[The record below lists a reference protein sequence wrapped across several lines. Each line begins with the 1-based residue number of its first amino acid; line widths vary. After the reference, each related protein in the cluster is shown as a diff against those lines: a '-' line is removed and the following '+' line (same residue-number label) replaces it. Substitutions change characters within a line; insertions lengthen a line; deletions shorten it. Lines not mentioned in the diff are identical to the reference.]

1 MGYGVIKMNVD
12 TDTQYP
18 FTRIVVDH
26 MLVNYEGEL
35 RVEGEVGNKKIYDPR
50 GWLKKGKANMA
61 ARVIQSCQD
70 LNSAGK
76 CLGR

>member
-1 MGYGVIKMNVD
+1 MNVD

-18 FTRIVVDH
+18 FTRPVVDH

-35 RVEGEVGNKKIYDPR
+35 KVEGEVGNKKIYDPR
-50 GWLKKGKANMA
+50 GWLKKDKANMA
-61 ARVIQSCQD
+61 AQVIQSCQD

>member
-1 MGYGVIKMNVD
+1 MNVD
-12 TDTQYP
+12 TETQYP
-18 FTRIVVDH
+18 FTHLVVDH
-26 MLVNYEGEL
+26 MLVNYKREL
-35 RVEGEVGNKKIYDPR
+35 KVEGEVGNIKMYDPR